1 MASGELPS
9 FSALIHDN
17 KKEFAILISL
27 GILLCYAFYYY
38 HSQPSSESPL
48 VDESGVIHLKN
59 IRVNDFIENRKGWQL
74 RGKNAVVLEDS
85 KRMRIE
91 KIEISIYVPFTIEE
105 EFPKVDV
112 LISADEG
119 LMEWKDNRV
128 TLLGNVVLKRSDG
141 SLILSD
147 SALYETQKE
156 LLTIPEKVRILQE
169 EHTLE
174 GNSMTYEIPIKKMAL
189 AEPLLTHYE

>member
-1 MASGELPS
+1 
-9 FSALIHDN
+9 
-17 KKEFAILISL
+17 
-27 GILLCYAFYYY
+27 
-38 HSQPSSESPL
+38 
-48 VDESGVIHLKN
+48 
-59 IRVNDFIENRKGWQL
+59 
-74 RGKNAVVLEDS
+74 
-85 KRMRIE
+85 MRIE

-174 GNSMTYEIPIKKMAL
+174 GNSMTYEISIKKMAL

>member
-17 KKEFAILISL
+17 RKEFAILISL

-38 HSQPSSESPL
+38 HSQSSSESPL

-91 KIEISIYVPFTIEE
+91 KIEISIFVPFTIEE